1 MLNDGFDAA
10 SLVDVRAAELG
21 LALLDLLLDFA
32 DEGASWDVALLK
44 LSFADEGATWDVAL
58 LKLSS
63 PLSAKTENRLLD
75 LSCDVAPLDLP
86 MTVAKERR
94 KNAFP
99 GANKRAPLTTPP

>member
-21 LALLDLLLDFA
+21 LALPDLLLDFA
-32 DEGASWDVALLK
+32 DEGAS
-44 LSFADEGATWDVAL
+44 WDVAL

-94 KNAFP
+94 KNALP
-99 GANKRAPLTTPP
+99 GSE